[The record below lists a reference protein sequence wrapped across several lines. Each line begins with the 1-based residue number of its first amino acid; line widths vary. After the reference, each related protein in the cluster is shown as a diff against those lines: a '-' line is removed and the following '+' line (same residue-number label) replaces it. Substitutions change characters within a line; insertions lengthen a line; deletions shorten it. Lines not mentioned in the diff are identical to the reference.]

1 MNPTRT
7 REAYARKIARGL
19 VAQNTFLAKNLDVV
33 DATLTHSELSDLDMP
48 FEVVNHDAN
57 DDLFDEAIREAD
69 AELEDLI

>member
-1 MNPTRT
+1 
-7 REAYARKIARGL
+7 
-19 VAQNTFLAKNLDVV
+19 V